1 MPEGRK
7 TMMLDLKD
15 WAKDVFRKDLPMMTM
30 KRVVASFEQ
39 LGGHVHP
46 EQLEVFAVY
55 LLHVVMEELG
65 RQESPLLKRG
75 EFLTHFLMA
84 LNSCLEEYG
93 IHMMPLFHVI
103 IPSDDQP
110 KEVDITK
117 AVPPPNSKPAG
128 GDS

>member
-1 MPEGRK
+1 MMP
-7 TMMLDLKD
+7 DLKD
-15 WAKDVFRKDLPMMTM
+15 WAKDVFRKDLPMNIL

-39 LGGHVHP
+39 QGGLIHP
-46 EQLEVFAVY
+46 GQLELFAVY

-75 EFLTHFLMA
+75 EFLTHFLVT

-93 IHMMPLFHVI
+93 IHMMPLFHVVI
-103 IPSDDQP
+103 SPDQP
-110 KEVDITK
+110 REIDITK
-117 AVPPPNSKPAG
+117 AVPPPNSKPTG